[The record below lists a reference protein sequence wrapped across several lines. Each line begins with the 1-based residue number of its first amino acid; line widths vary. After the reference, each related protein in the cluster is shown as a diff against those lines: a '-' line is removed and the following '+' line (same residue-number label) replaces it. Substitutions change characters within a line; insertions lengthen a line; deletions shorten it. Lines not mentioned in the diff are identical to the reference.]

1 MNGQETI
8 PTRKPRVQ
16 WWMWVILILCMA
28 PGLSFPWIL
37 EMTERADVLT
47 RGLIWFYPCY
57 VLCSG
62 FLAWQCYGRRT
73 YMTWIILAL
82 LLLSHLCFYYL
93 AFALVGQALSRI

>member
-1 MNGQETI
+1 MNSEET
-8 PTRKPRVQ
+8 PKTARRVP

-28 PGLSFPWIL
+28 PGLSFPWAVQMA
-37 EMTERADVLT
+37 EHADTLA

-82 LLLSHLCFYYL
+82 LVLSHLCFYYL
-93 AFALVGQALSRI
+93 AFALLGQALSRI